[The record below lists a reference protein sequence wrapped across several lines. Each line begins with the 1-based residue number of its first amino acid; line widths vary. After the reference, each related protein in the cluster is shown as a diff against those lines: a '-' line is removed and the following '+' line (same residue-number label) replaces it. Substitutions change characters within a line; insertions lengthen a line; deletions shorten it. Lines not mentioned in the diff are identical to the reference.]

1 MSWSN
6 AIQFLVLAL
15 SLGGMYALIA
25 IGYTI
30 VYGVLKLI
38 NIAHGEFFMLAGF
51 TGMWLV
57 VQYGVPLQIA
67 LPLGLVLTVG
77 FAILIERVAYK
88 PLRNNKMSAF
98 TSTVAVSMII
108 QSTVIILFTARSKGF
123 PRPKFLDNPIN
134 LGDVVVPMVT
144 PFIIATS
151 VFLFLVL
158 ILIVNKTK
166 IGRAMR
172 ALSKDMEMVQLM
184 GVDINWVIT
193 FSFILSVGY
202 AAAAAFLWGFRYPSF
217 DAFSGAVVGLKG
229 FIGAVI
235 GGIGSIPGALLG
247 GLILGMAEI
256 LLIAIFPKLTSFR
269 DIFAYSLMILFLLF
283 RPGGLFNVKVIEE
296 KV

>member
-77 FAILIERVAYK
+77 FAILIERV
-88 PLRNNKMSAF
+88 
-98 TSTVAVSMII
+98 
-108 QSTVIILFTARSKGF
+108 
-123 PRPKFLDNPIN
+123 
-134 LGDVVVPMVT
+134 
-144 PFIIATS
+144 
-151 VFLFLVL
+151 
-158 ILIVNKTK
+158 VNKTK

-256 LLIAIFPKLTSFR
+256 LLIAIFPKL
-269 DIFAYSLMILFLLF
+269 
-283 RPGGLFNVKVIEE
+283 
-296 KV
+296 